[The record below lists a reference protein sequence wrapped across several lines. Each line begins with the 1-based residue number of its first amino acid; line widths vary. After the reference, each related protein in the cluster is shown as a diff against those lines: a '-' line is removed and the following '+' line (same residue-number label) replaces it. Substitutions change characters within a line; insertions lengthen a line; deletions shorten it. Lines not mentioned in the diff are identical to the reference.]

1 MKDMPDATLPTTL
14 VLENFFCG
22 PMRAEG
28 SFVNAWSRSRRGI
41 VIDIVPAW
49 DGKLLSL
56 DERFV
61 YSDGEKDHK
70 VWRLEK
76 TGPGAYVGTREDM
89 IGTGRVWT
97 EGRSVCLAY
106 VLMLMGMGFDFRET
120 MTLRDDGSVLG
131 RATVKKWGILIG
143 RVELVIHRV

>member
-1 MKDMPDATLPTTL
+1 MPDAILPATL
-14 VLENFFCG
+14 VLENFFSG

-41 VIDIVPAW
+41 VIDMVPAW

-61 YSDGEKDHK
+61 YSDGETDHK
-70 VWRLEK
+70 TWRLEK
-76 TGPGAYVGTREDM
+76 TGPGTYAGTREDM

-97 EGRSVCLAY
+97 DGRTVRLNY
-106 VLMLMGMGFDFRET
+106 VLMLMG
-120 MTLRDDGSVLG
+120 
-131 RATVKKWGILIG
+131 
-143 RVELVIHRV
+143 

>member
-1 MKDMPDATLPTTL
+1 MPDATLPATL
-14 VLENFFCG
+14 VLENFFSG

-41 VIDIVPAW
+41 VIDMIPAW

-61 YSDGEKDHK
+61 YSDGETDHK
-70 VWRLEK
+70 TWRLEK
-76 TGPGAYVGTREDM
+76 TGPGTYAGTREDM

-97 EGRSVCLAY
+97 EGRAVRLNY
-106 VLMLMGMGFDFRET
+106 VLMLMGIGFDFDET
-120 MTLRDDGSVLG
+120 MILRDDNSVLA
-131 RATVKKWGILIG
+131 RSTVRKWGLLIG
-143 RVELVIHRV
+143 RVELVIRRI

>member
-1 MKDMPDATLPTTL
+1 MKDMPDATLQTTL
-14 VLENFFCG
+14 VLENFFSG
-22 PMRAEG
+22 PIRAEG

-41 VIDIVPAW
+41 VIDMVPAW
-49 DGKLLSL
+49 DGKVLSL

-76 TGPGAYVGTREDM
+76 TGPGTYAGTREDM
-89 IGTGRVWT
+89 LGTGRVWT
-97 EGRSVCLAY
+97 EGRAVRLNY
-106 VLMLMGMGFDFRET
+106 VLMLMGMGFDFNET

-131 RATVKKWGILIG
+131 RATIKKWGILIG
-143 RVELVIHRV
+143 RVELVIRRV

>member
-1 MKDMPDATLPTTL
+1 MPDAILPATL
-14 VLENFFCG
+14 VLENFFSG

-41 VIDIVPAW
+41 VIDMVPAW

-61 YSDGEKDHK
+61 YSDGETDHK
-70 VWRLEK
+70 TWRLEK
-76 TGPGAYVGTREDM
+76 TGPGTYAGTREDM

-97 EGRSVCLAY
+97 DGRTVRLNY
-106 VLMLMGMGFDFRET
+106 VLMLMGIGFDFDET
-120 MTLRDDGSVLG
+120 MILRDDGSVLA
-131 RATVKKWGILIG
+131 RSTVRKWGLMIG
-143 RVELVIHRV
+143 RVELVIRRV

>member
-1 MKDMPDATLPTTL
+1 MPDATLPATL
-14 VLENFFCG
+14 VLENFFSG

-41 VIDIVPAW
+41 VIDMIPAW

-61 YSDGEKDHK
+61 YSDGETDHK
-70 VWRLEK
+70 TWRLEK
-76 TGPGAYVGTREDM
+76 TGPGTYAGTREDM

-97 EGRSVCLAY
+97 AGRTVRLNY
-106 VLMLMGMGFDFRET
+106 VLMLMGIGFDFDET
-120 MTLRDDGSVLG
+120 MILRDDGSVLA
-131 RATVKKWGILIG
+131 RSTVRKWGLMIG
-143 RVELVIHRV
+143 RVELVIRRV